1 MIGALIAAVT
11 IGLIVYTRS
20 QPNLNNV
27 DEVMTLVGRH
37 VVLPQ
42 DERPAL
48 VTVTDPTKVSTEF
61 LKNTQTGDKIL
72 IYQTN
77 QKAVIYRPSIDR
89 IVTIGPVVIEA
100 PKATNGE

>member
-1 MIGALIAAVT
+1 M
-11 IGLIVYTRS
+11 RS
-20 QPNLNNV
+20 QPSLDNV
-27 DEVMTLVGRH
+27 DDVMSLAGRH

-61 LKNTQTGDKIL
+61 LKNTQSGDKIL

-77 QKAVIYRPSIDR
+77 QKAIIYRPSIDR
-89 IVTIGPVVIEA
+89 IITIGPVMIEA